1 MSCDAPPCQAQVNF
15 RSGHAV
21 QERVDLVKDKCWKS
35 QVPFD
40 HALVWHS
47 PSSQGPH
54 VSCKGASASA
64 AASHW
69 IGSIGSC
76 FFFCSIKSS
85 SVKLC
90 SSYIYYIYILLL
102 CLLCLFASLSLSL
115 SLWFGDALK
124 VLQGRSLSGCW
135 INLPDLSGLETAETG
150 NCARECWN
158 IRDNDSERV
167 QKTDIIFLR
176 VQNDA
181 EKVRRR

>member
-102 CLLCLFASLSLSL
+102 CLLCLFASLPLRLSASRPL
-115 SLWFGDALK
+115 RLDLYLYLYSIYSASGTCKLDTVVFGLMILK
-124 VLQGRSLSGCW
+124 RH
-135 INLPDLSGLETAETG
+135 P
-150 NCARECWN
+150 
-158 IRDNDSERV
+158 
-167 QKTDIIFLR
+167 
-176 VQNDA
+176 
-181 EKVRRR
+181 

>member
-1 MSCDAPPCQAQVNF
+1 
-15 RSGHAV
+15 
-21 QERVDLVKDKCWKS
+21 LVPAS
-35 QVPFD
+35 FFV
-40 HALVWHS
+40 ALS
-47 PSSQGPH
+47 PLQSSFVH
-54 VSCKGASASA
+54 HTYTTYTYYYYVCCAS
-64 AASHW
+64 
-69 IGSIGSC
+69 
-76 FFFCSIKSS
+76 
-85 SVKLC
+85 LP
-90 SSYIYYIYILLL
+90 L
-102 CLLCLFASLSLSL
+102 CLTLSLC
-115 SLWFGDALK
+115 LWFGDALK

>member
-102 CLLCLFASLSLSL
+102 CLLCLFASLPHSLSL
-115 SLWFGDALK
+115 SVVWWCAKSSPRALFIGLLDQPSGSVGAWDGRDGK
-124 VLQGRSLSGCW
+124 LCKRVL
-135 INLPDLSGLETAETG
+135 EH
-150 NCARECWN
+150 
-158 IRDNDSERV
+158 
-167 QKTDIIFLR
+167 
-176 VQNDA
+176 
-181 EKVRRR
+181 